1 MEKNL
6 KLSFFSLGFLRTQ
19 NYNWLIFKLEMSKSF
34 FDNLF
39 QVKYFFF
46 FKWKNLPLLEASSV
60 VIGNCLDSFPPIIF
74 IYLKNFVWP
83 FHIFESSFS
92 LHFFSDKIRI
102 WIKKNSDD
110 DCLIFFGLRRVFFFY
125 LLFFCVLLS
134 FVMSAV
140 VFLAPPL

>member
-1 MEKNL
+1 M
-6 KLSFFSLGFLRTQ
+6 T
-19 NYNWLIFKLEMSKSF
+19 I
-34 FDNLF
+34 
-39 QVKYFFF
+39 YFRWNIFF

-74 IYLKNFVWP
+74 IYLKIFVWP

-110 DCLIFFGLRRVFFFY
+110 DCLIFFGLRRVFFFTY
-125 LLFFCVLLS
+125 SSSVFCYHLWCQLLFFSLLLCKRRENS
-134 FVMSAV
+134 NSL
-140 VFLAPPL
+140 FLLFQFSGGKPHLLTYSTLL